1 MSSAESSLIY
11 RLRNKGIRIDTKSK
25 TVYVTDDKTFRT
37 DVKRLVDE
45 FHFSLQTELPGST
58 TCGRVYI
65 SGPIAHYDLSE
76 RIFAFRKVG
85 EKLRASGYI
94 PVNPFNNGLS
104 QTSTDWRQHMK
115 ADMHML
121 LRCQYIYFMPGW
133 ELSKGCK
140 LEFDVATSTGIKVL
154 KF

>member
-11 RLRNKGIRIDTKSK
+11 RLRNKGVRIDTKSK
-25 TVYVTDDKTFRT
+25 TVYVTEDKTFRT
-37 DVKRLVDE
+37 DAKRLIDE
-45 FHFSLQTELPGST
+45 FHFSLQTEMPGST

-65 SGPIAHYDLSE
+65 SGPIAHYDLPE
-76 RIFAFRKVG
+76 RILAFRKEE
-85 EKLRASGYI
+85 EKLRASGYV
-94 PVNPFNNGLS
+94 PVNPFNNGLP
-104 QTSTDWRQHMK
+104 QTSNWRQHMK
-115 ADMHML
+115 ADMYML

-140 LEFDVATSTGIKVL
+140 LELDVATSTGIKVL